1 MVTSLRRNIVGLA
14 LGVGVSDLQSLTDSH
29 FAPYAVKNP
38 LLGSG
43 GARSEATSDDGVATH
58 VRPPGVSRLA
68 QHPPPP
74 YPPPP
79 LGPDNTPK
87 RPKGP
92 KQELKDQDP
101 NLQGPSPKP

>member
-1 MVTSLRRNIVGLA
+1 MVTSIRRNIVGLA
-14 LGVGVSDLQSLTDSH
+14 LGVEVSSRWLLTNSH
-29 FAPYAVKNP
+29 IAPYAVKNP

-79 LGPDNTPK
+79 TPSPLGADIPPK
-87 RPKGP
+87 HQKGP
-92 KQELKDQDP
+92 KQETQGPRP
-101 NLQGPSPKP
+101 NL